1 MWVEGNMLNSLR
13 RLLSE
18 LESPVEFSFR
28 KKNNKN
34 KGAGMPIIMGMLI
47 WLMVSKG
54 QLFLLLYFWK
64 YPCQFW
70 EGGKN
75 KKLDSWL
82 TLKLDL
88 PFWICL
94 NVSYTFFYPGQVD
107 IVYLGGVAVT
117 TPTGVSYIFES
128 FSELLSIVLLSLSH
142 LTCVLFRGASSS
154 VVPLCVDVIC
164 WLKLKQEV

>member
-88 PFWICL
+88 PCL
-94 NVSYTFFYPGQVD
+94 DLFECVIHFLLPWTSWYSLLWGCCSNYSNWSQLHLWVFFRIAIYSVIESLTP
-107 IVYLGGVAVT
+107 YLCT
-117 TPTGVSYIFES
+117 
-128 FSELLSIVLLSLSH
+128 L
-142 LTCVLFRGASSS
+142 
-154 VVPLCVDVIC
+154 
-164 WLKLKQEV
+164 